1 MLMPR
6 RTLLSTALA
15 LPALGLTNKGLAK
28 EATTEPAT
36 GQRLVLSSFIDGD
49 VYVLDGG
56 GWRGF
61 SDRVM
66 GGISNA
72 NLEQDSV
79 EGKGCIRLTG
89 NVTRESN
96 GGFIQMAL
104 SFGRNYQ
111 AFDASD
117 YRGIELLVHGN
128 NEDYNV
134 HIRTSDCRWYDQSY
148 RATIF
153 AKPEWQRI
161 QVPFEAFEGNRL
173 NVPMDTSTLNRIA
186 ILGWMREFDADVS
199 LAEIAL
205 YS

>member
-1 MLMPR
+1 MDKHR
-6 RTLLSTALA
+6 RSIVSAAALA
-15 LPALGLTNKGLAK
+15 PAAHMVPGWAEEGLA
-28 EATTEPAT
+28 AAPP
-36 GQRLVLSSFIDGD
+36 RLVLSDFAGEEPK
-49 VYVLDGG
+49 LLPNT

-72 NLEQDSV
+72 DLNQDNV
-79 EGKGCIRLTG
+79 GGKSCIRLTG

-104 SFGRNYQ
+104 YFGRNYRS
-111 AFDASD
+111 FDASA
-117 YRGIELLVHGN
+117 YKGLELLVHGN

-134 HIRTSDCRWYDQSY
+134 HLRTNDCRWYDQSY
-148 RATIF
+148 RMTFF

-161 QVPFEAFEGNRL
+161 QIPWSAFEGNRL
-173 NVPMDTSTLNRIA
+173 NVPLDTASLQRIA